1 VPEGDTIWRAAR
13 TLQRAIGG
21 RVVTRFE
28 TVLVKLARV
37 NEDTPVT
44 GRVVE
49 SVESAGKWLV
59 MRLSGDL
66 ILLTHMLMSGS
77 WHIYRPGERWKRSRY
92 DMRIVIETAEWLAV
106 AFTVPVAEFHTEAS
120 LARREGYRTLGPK
133 VLEEGFDAEQAVA
146 NLRSRPD
153 LEVGV
158 ALMTQRLVA
167 GMGNVFKSEVCFAC
181 GVNPFRTVGSLSDA
195 ELRALMASAV
205 KLMRANITERS
216 GDPIV
221 TYFGMRRSTGRSDP
235 AENLWVYHRT
245 GQPGRKCGTAIVGR
259 KHGVDAR
266 SSFWCPACQGM

>member
-37 NEDTPVT
+37 NEDTPLA

-49 SVESAGKWLV
+49 GVESAGKWMV
-59 MRLSGDL
+59 MRFSGDL

-92 DMRIVIETAEWLAV
+92 EMRIVIETAEWLAV
-106 AFTVPVAEFHTEAS
+106 AFTVPVAEFHTEAT
-120 LARREGYRTLGPK
+120 LARRDGFRTLGPQ
-133 VLEEGFDAEQAVA
+133 VLEAGFDAEQAVA
-146 NLRSRPD
+146 NLRSRPE
-153 LEVGV
+153 LEIGV

-181 GVNPFRTVGSLSDA
+181 GVNPFRTVASLSD
-195 ELRALMASAV
+195 EDLRALMSAAV
-205 KLMRANITERS
+205 KLMKANITERS

-221 TYFGMRRSTGRSDP
+221 TYFGMRRTTGRNDTS
-235 AENLWVYHRT
+235 ENYWVYHRT
-245 GQPGRKCGTAIVGR
+245 GKPCRKCAAAIMGR
-259 KHGVDAR
+259 KHGIDAR
-266 SSFWCPACQGM
+266 SSFWCPACQKM